1 MKNEDLMASPLID
14 AVVEYCGELAA
25 DLIAKKK
32 PRSKVFYFLN
42 FLWLALF
49 LFIIGAA
56 IYNNL
61 I

>member
-1 MKNEDLMASPLID
+1 MASPLID